1 MSAPNEPVYRPI
13 DYSLLNE
20 EHVKAYRQTDGRT
33 GYLWNG
39 APILL
44 LTYTGRRSGQRRTT
58 PLIFGRDG
66 DDYLVVASM
75 GGMPRHP
82 WWYENLAANPE
93 AEIQVKGEHIPV
105 AARTASSDEKPR
117 LWQIMRDIWPNY
129 DVYQSRTDREIP
141 VVVLTPVDGRP

>member
-1 MSAPNEPVYRPI
+1 MSDV

-20 EHVKAYRQTDGRT
+20 EHVKVYRETDGQT

-44 LTYTGRRSGQRRTT
+44 LTTTGRRSGELRTT

-82 WWYENLAANPE
+82 WWYMNLESHPE
-93 AEIQVKGEHIPV
+93 AEIQVKADAIPV
-105 AARTASSDEKPR
+105 EAHTAGADEKPR
-117 LWQIMRDIWPNY
+117 LWQIMREIWPNY
-129 DVYQSRTDREIP
+129 DEYQSRTDREIP
-141 VVVLTPVDGRP
+141 VVVLTPR